1 MWGIVINTWW
11 VTRPKRKLNAVPEV
25 LATFA
30 EVSLDDEWKG
40 QRGMHLSLEEA
51 LEEANL
57 KRKGER
63 RDQTGGG
70 ARTYQAWISSLG
82 LIFIQKSTK
91 QLKLTLAGEA
101 IMDGD
106 SPVAVLKNQI
116 LKYQFPSS
124 FSIGRGVDVAPRFK
138 IRPFRFLLRMLM
150 DKEVDG
156 LSEEEIAK
164 VVITNAE
171 NETDSCYKFVVD
183 RLKAFRAYGNASLDA
198 DFFEKYAPKT
208 GKVNPAHPFSHLMD
222 IANTVINWM
231 EYTQLAQRDSE
242 DKKLRVIPEKEDEV
256 VSVLSSVPPFIDRPE
271 EHEYYQRKYG
281 LDPKH
286 QKDTRNLIASRTIT
300 AKIIAE
306 QKIKKAFIVES
317 LKAPITKITVGLID
331 KIVEQTGIDGR
342 LVEETLQ
349 RLYPHGAIGAF
360 MTQYFDMATKGR
372 DEATEFEKA
381 TVTIFNEVFGFN
393 ARHVGP
399 IGLTP
404 DVLLLSD
411 SDKYSAI
418 IDNKAYSR
426 YRISND
432 HHNRMVHNYIEGFKN
447 YCDSTYPLAFFSYIA
462 GGFGSNIDAQLMKIV
477 NETGVNGSA
486 VTVSSVIQMVEKQ
499 QAEPYS
505 HAKIRELFSLNRQ
518 LVLADL

>member
-1 MWGIVINTWW
+1 MINTWW
-11 VTRPKRKLNAVPEV
+11 VTRPKRKLNSIPEV
-25 LATFA
+25 LGTFA
-30 EVSLDDEWKG
+30 EISLDQEWQG
-40 QRGMHLSLEEA
+40 QRSTHLILEQA
-51 LEEANL
+51 LEDANL

-70 ARTYQAWISSLG
+70 ARTYQAWVSSLG
-82 LIFIQKSTK
+82 LIFIQKSTG

-116 LKYQFPSS
+116 LKYQFPSA
-124 FSIGRGVDVAPRFK
+124 FSISRGVEVAPRFK

-164 VVITNAE
+164 IVITNAE
-171 NETDSCYKFVVD
+171 NETEACYKSVIN
-183 RLKAFRAYGNASLDA
+183 RLKAFRSYGDASLDA
-198 DFFEKYAPKT
+198 DFFKKYAPKT
-208 GKVNPAHPFSHLMD
+208 GKVNPAHPFSHLLA

-242 DKKLRVIPEKEDEV
+242 DKKLRVIPEKKTEII
-256 VSVLSSVPPFIDRPE
+256 SILSSVPPFIDRPE
-271 EHEYYQRKYG
+271 EHEYFQRKYG

-286 QKDTRNLIASRTIT
+286 QKDTRNLTGSRTIT
-300 AKIIAE
+300 AKMIAE
-306 QKIKKAFIVES
+306 QKIKMAFIVES
-317 LKAPITKITVGLID
+317 LKAPITRITVELID
-331 KIVEQTGIDGR
+331 KIVEQTGLDGR
-342 LVEETLQ
+342 LVEDTLQ
-349 RLYPHGAIGAF
+349 HLYPQGAIGTF

-381 TVTIFNEVFGFN
+381 TVTIFKEVFGFN
-393 ARHVGP
+393 TKHVGP

-404 DVLLLSD
+404 DALLLSD
-411 SDKYSAI
+411 SDHYAAI

-426 YRISND
+426 YSISND

-447 YCDSTYPLAFFSYIA
+447 YCDSAYPLAFFSYVA
-462 GGFGSNIDAQLMKIV
+462 GGFGSNIDGQIMRIV

-486 VTVSSVIQMVEKQ
+486 VTVSSIIQMVEKQ
-499 QAEPYS
+499 QKAHYS
-505 HAKIRELFSLNRQ
+505 HARIKQLFSMNRQ
-518 LVLADL
+518 LLLSDL